1 MVKSEGEGMI
11 FTFLGEQRLFQK
23 ATEYVDG
30 TIDLQELE
38 VWLLPNLENILDAG
52 NENSIALAKLIE
64 GGAIE
69 IQAGLSSRK
78 KLSQEL
84 KKLLSSSKA
93 VENVRGHI

>member
-1 MVKSEGEGMI
+1 M
-11 FTFLGEQRLFQK
+11 FTFLVEQLLFQK
-23 ATEYVDG
+23 AAEYVDG

-38 VWLLPNLENILDAG
+38 EWLLPNLENILDSG

>member
-1 MVKSEGEGMI
+1 M
-11 FTFLGEQRLFQK
+11 FTFLVEQLLFQK
-23 ATEYVDG
+23 AAEYVDG

-38 VWLLPNLENILDAG
+38 EWLLPNLENILDSG

-69 IQAGLSSRK
+69 IQVGLSSRK

-84 KKLLSSSKA
+84 KKLLPSSKA
-93 VENVRGHI
+93 VESVRGHI

>member
-1 MVKSEGEGMI
+1 MI

>member
-1 MVKSEGEGMI
+1 MI
-11 FTFLGEQRLFQK
+11 TFLVEQHLFQK
-23 ATEYVDG
+23 AAEHVDG
-30 TIDLQELE
+30 KIDLQELE
-38 VWLLPNLENILDAG
+38 ERLLPDLETILDAG
-52 NENSIALAKLIE
+52 NENSIVLAKLIE

-93 VENVRGHI
+93 MESVRGHI

>member
-1 MVKSEGEGMI
+1 M
-11 FTFLGEQRLFQK
+11 FTFLVEQHLFQK
-23 ATEYVDG
+23 AAEYVDG

-38 VWLLPNLENILDAG
+38 EWLLPNLGNILDAG

-93 VENVRGHI
+93 MESVRGHI